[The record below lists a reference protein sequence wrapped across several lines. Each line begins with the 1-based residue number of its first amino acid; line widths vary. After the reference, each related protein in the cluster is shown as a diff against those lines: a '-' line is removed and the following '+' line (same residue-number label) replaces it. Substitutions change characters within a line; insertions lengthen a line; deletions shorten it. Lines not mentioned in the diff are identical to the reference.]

1 LRHITFRLL
10 PMFKIKFFSF
20 PSIFS
25 SIKIIHPWTHGK
37 IFLHIS
43 KYFVIHVKKYPLN
56 ILSTWTKYSK
66 TFGLAHVLM
75 LVATPI
81 LRESEEEDSHFQH
94 GNLRVRRDSQN
105 FKEWLQGSKHIA
117 LESSLYLGKLLKCRC
132 VKWACMTHFDI
143 CSTSYGKKKVR
154 ESNCQF
160 DSQPQK
166 VGNRPD
172 PYAFWWGAIDR
183 WRALDENYNFVLDPI
198 PIAGISKEL

>member
-1 LRHITFRLL
+1 
-10 PMFKIKFFSF
+10 MFKIKFFSF

-81 LRESEEEDSHFQH
+81 LRECEEEDSHSQN
-94 GNLRVRRDSQN
+94 GNLKVRRNSQN
-105 FKEWLQGSKHIA
+105 L
-117 LESSLYLGKLLKCRC
+117 
-132 VKWACMTHFDI
+132 
-143 CSTSYGKKKVR
+143 R
-154 ESNCQF
+154 E
-160 DSQPQK
+160 
-166 VGNRPD
+166 
-172 PYAFWWGAIDR
+172 
-183 WRALDENYNFVLDPI
+183 
-198 PIAGISKEL
+198 